1 MDNNNLDNNNLDNN
15 NLNNITMISKITN
28 ILVLLVVFALFSA
41 CNTTTEKND
50 KQTEPTEMQKL
61 VNNYAEVELNA
72 DLSHLSDNQNEML
85 KKLIQV
91 AEIMEEIF
99 WKDAIGDKTTFLSNI
114 EDEATRQYAM
124 INYGPW
130 DRLNGNEPFI
140 EEFGAKPLGA
150 NYYPQDIT
158 EEEFENFENPD
169 KNSWYT
175 LLRRDEE
182 GNLKCVWYHE
192 EYADE
197 INKAATLL
205 EEAAVLA
212 DDEGFKKYLELRATA
227 LRTDEYLASDLAWMD
242 MKDNM
247 IDFVVGPIES
257 YEDGFKGLKAA
268 HSGQILVKDLVW
280 SENIARFNSMLPE
293 LQQSLPVPDE
303 YKKEEASTSG
313 DMNVYYVLYYGG
325 DCNAGSKNIAINL
338 PNDPRVHSAKGCRK
352 LQLKNAMQ
360 AKFEKILVPIAELLI
375 DETQLKHIK
384 FEDGFFQNV
393 MFHEVA
399 HGLGVKYTIDESS
412 SVRDALEAYYS
423 PIEEAKA
430 DIAGLYL
437 VTTLYEMGEFP
448 EKDLMDNYVTFL
460 AGIFR
465 SVRFGVAS
473 SHGKANMLEFYYL
486 QEKGAFT
493 RNEETGRYSVNFEIM
508 KEAVASLV
516 NEIIVIQGDGNKEAA
531 KQWIETKSTVGE
543 ELQKDLD
550 RIGETGIPK
559 DIVFKQG
566 TDILGL

>member
-1 MDNNNLDNNNLDNN
+1 MVLMAITVLFAACDNAAN
-15 NLNNITMISKITN
+15 
-28 ILVLLVVFALFSA
+28 
-41 CNTTTEKND
+41 KNED
-50 KQTEPTEMQKL
+50 EQQELTEMQKL
-61 VNNYAEVELNA
+61 VNNYAEVELSA
-72 DLSHLSDNQNEML
+72 DLSHLNANQKELL
-85 KKLIQV
+85 KKLIEV
-91 AEIMEEIF
+91 ADIMEELF
-99 WKDAIGDKTTFLSNI
+99 WKDAIGDKATFLDGI
-114 EDEATRQYAM
+114 EDEYAKQYAV

-140 EEFGAKPLGA
+140 EEFGPKPAGA

-158 EEEFENFENPD
+158 AEEFDAFNDPN

-182 GNLKCVWYHE
+182 GNLVCVWYHE

-197 INKAATLL
+197 IERAATLL
-205 EEAAVLA
+205 EEAAELA
-212 DDEGFKKYLELRATA
+212 EDPGFKNYLQLRATA

-242 MKDNM
+242 MKDNK

-257 YEDGFKGLKAA
+257 YEDGFKGIKAA

-280 SENIARFNSMLPE
+280 SKNIEHFNEVLPD
-293 LQQSLPVPDE
+293 LQKGLPVAEE
-303 YKKEEASTSG
+303 YKKEDASTSG
-313 DMNVYYVLYYGG
+313 DMNVYYVIYYGG

-338 PNDPRVHSAKGCRK
+338 PNDPRVHSEKGSRK

-360 AKFEKILVPIAELLI
+360 AKFDKILVPIADLLI
-375 DETQLKHIK
+375 EESQLKHIK

-399 HGLGVKYTIDESS
+399 HGLGVKYTIDGSM
-412 SVRDALEAYYS
+412 SVREALEEYYS

-430 DIAGLYL
+430 DIAGLYM
-437 VTTLYEMGEFP
+437 VTQLYEMGEFP
-448 EKDLMDNYVTFL
+448 QKDLMDNYVTFL

-493 RNEETGRYSVNFEIM
+493 RNEETGKYAVNFEVM
-508 KEAVASLV
+508 KQAVADLV

-531 KQWIETKSTVGE
+531 KQWIDTKSSVGE

-550 RIGETGIPK
+550 RIAEAGIPK

-566 TDILGL
+566 ADVLGL